1 MPILKR
7 KKLFNISSDENLT
20 SFIFVKYFTPK
31 IKNKTKILLNNTY
44 FLLNDNQFITIKKK
58 IKENKISNFLK
69 ETYNIDYKSHML
81 INQHKNHNVFLIFLE
96 FNKDEFFKN
105 LNNFKWR
112 KFTDFY
118 YFNDNYNV
126 FLNVINYRSKSVEN
140 DILHKSSNIHL
151 NYNIIS
157 NLDNESWIRLRHI
170 YNKLL
175 LLLD

>member
-1 MPILKR
+1 M
-7 KKLFNISSDENLT
+7 
-20 SFIFVKYFTPK
+20 
-31 IKNKTKILLNNTY
+31 LNNTY

-126 FLNVINYRSKSVEN
+126 FLNVINYRSKTSEN
-140 DILHKSSNIHL
+140 DISHKNSNNHL
-151 NYNIIS
+151 NYKITSNI
-157 NLDNESWIRLRHI
+157 NNTCWIRLKHI
-170 YNKLL
+170 YNKYVVF
-175 LLLD
+175 LD